1 VQQQASDTTT
11 YSIAPTITGAFAT
24 LPQPNT
30 TYANGQ
36 PPNVPDS
43 RFPANLPPGP
53 FPLSAY
59 VAYQLQFTGDPI
71 HRFFQMWQQVDEG
84 KMDLFTWVGVTVG
97 TGPQNSPP
105 APTPANTFQGGVAM
119 GFNNMSAGDAPV
131 LKFIADHYAMSDNY
145 HQAIM
150 GGTGANFIFLGT
162 ADEGYF
168 SDGNGTP
175 LAPFANQI
183 ENPNPQPTTNNFYT
197 QDGYGGG
204 SYVNC
209 ADTSQP
215 GVAPITTYLTSLGRS
230 SNCAPNTYYLVNNYG
245 PGFNPDGTTKP
256 IDAAHFTLP
265 PQTLPTIADA
275 LTDKGVSWRY
285 YIGGWNGGQP
295 NSSWCSICNP
305 FEFVKSIMTDPS
317 KRANIQDIPNF
328 YQDLA
333 NGTLPAV
340 SFIRPYEGYA
350 GHPANSALSSYED
363 FVSNVANAVISA
375 GDTFQSTAILATMDE
390 GGGYYDSGYVQ
401 PLDFFGD
408 GTRIP
413 LVVISPYVS
422 PGFIDHTYYDH
433 TSVLKFIEAN
443 WGLAPLSGRSRDNL
457 PNPIP
462 SFNPYIPAN
471 GPAVGDLMNMF
482 DFHHGRGKDNIQLII
497 APGV

>member
-1 VQQQASDTTT
+1 MKTT
-11 YSIAPTITGAFAT
+11 
-24 LPQPNT
+24 
-30 TYANGQ
+30 
-36 PPNVPDS
+36 
-43 RFPANLPPGP
+43 
-53 FPLSAY
+53 
-59 VAYQLQFTGDPI
+59 
-71 HRFFQMWQQVDEG
+71 
-84 KMDLFTWVGVTVG
+84 
-97 TGPQNSPP
+97 
-105 APTPANTFQGGVAM
+105 
-119 GFNNMSAGDAPV
+119 V
-131 LKFIADHYAMSDNY
+131 L
-145 HQAIM
+145 
-150 GGTGANFIFLGT
+150 
-162 ADEGYF
+162 
-168 SDGNGTP
+168 
-175 LAPFANQI
+175 
-183 ENPNPQPTTNNFYT
+183 
-197 QDGYGGG
+197 
-204 SYVNC
+204 VC
-209 ADTSQP
+209 
-215 GVAPITTYLTSLGRS
+215 
-230 SNCAPNTYYLVNNYG
+230 
-245 PGFNPDGTTKP
+245 
-256 IDAAHFTLP
+256 
-265 PQTLPTIADA
+265 
-275 LTDKGVSWRY
+275 
-285 YIGGWNGGQP
+285 
-295 NSSWCSICNP
+295 
-305 FEFVKSIMTDPS
+305 SIMTDPS

-443 WGLAPLSGRSRDNL
+443 WGLAPLSSRSRDNL